1 MNEHSHL
8 YNLVN
13 GAIGAVGSFLG
24 VLSTCQE
31 QLEFSVRIT
40 GGLIGILVWQTFGDW
55 LTQDGQ
61 MEKAASAYQTSE
73 LKKRGNRRKK

>member
-40 GGLIGILVWQTFGDW
+40 GGLIGILVGLITLYNFIRI
-55 LTQDGQ
+55 TR
-61 MEKAASAYQTSE
+61 ASHGTGFIEEQRSE
-73 LKKRGNRRKK
+73 IKKLSESN